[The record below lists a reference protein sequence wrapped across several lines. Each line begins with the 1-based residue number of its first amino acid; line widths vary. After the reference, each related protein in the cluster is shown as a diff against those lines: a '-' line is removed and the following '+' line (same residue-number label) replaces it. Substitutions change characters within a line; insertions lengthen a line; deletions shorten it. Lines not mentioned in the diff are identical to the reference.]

1 MDRSEVERIFREKKD
16 LLLNSQNSVQSPI
29 AYILGG
35 SPASG
40 KSNLEEHF
48 SVKSCDILHI
58 NGDEYRI
65 FHPNYSSLVFQAN
78 RFPTETQIFSNVFTE
93 GLIGESIERRL
104 NVSVEGTMR
113 RSDIVLKTASM
124 FREAGFRTEALCIV
138 APAEY
143 SHVNTY
149 HRYVQDLERSG
160 TGRLASIEAINET
173 VTGVPNTLDEL
184 HRHKA
189 VDTIRIFDIY
199 AQRELKTYHLVNG
212 KWDDILTPPSVVAN
226 VAIHN
231 QKNNPALLSMH
242 QERAKQTLRMLEK
255 NAPNLI
261 PEFSRVIKAL
271 EIIAQSI
278 KNKLISENIL

>member
-1 MDRSEVERIFREKKD
+1 MDRKQVEAIFETLKEEFLSSKVAVK
-16 LLLNSQNSVQSPI
+16 NPV
-29 AYILGG
+29 AYIFGG
-35 SPASG
+35 QPAVG
-40 KSNLEEHF
+40 KSNLEKKIDL
-48 SVKSCDILHI
+48 SICNILSI
-58 NGDEYRI
+58 NGDNYRVY
-65 FHPNYSSLVFQAN
+65 HPDFISLTEQPKK
-78 RFPTETQIFSNVFTE
+78 FPSETQIFSNVFTE
-93 GLIGESIERRL
+93 GLIKESINRRV

-113 RSDIVLKTASM
+113 RPEIVLNTASM
-124 FREAGFRTEALCIV
+124 FREAGYKTEALCIV
-138 APAEY
+138 APIEY
-143 SHVNTY
+143 SYVNTY
-149 HRYVQDLERSG
+149 HRYAQSLEDRG
-160 TGRLASIEAINET
+160 LGRLAPLESIQET
-173 VTGVPNTLDEL
+173 AKGIPNTLDEL

-199 AQRELKTYHLVNG
+199 AQREVKTYHLVNG

-226 VAIHN
+226 GAIHN